1 MLRRLLAA
9 CRALRPR
16 AGRPLDPSTHGVY
29 QLGKEIV
36 VPSGQAIYDPKVFG
50 RYDLASQRVVSKAD
64 GVPPELWNL
73 DLLMAEAQRFVRDA
87 PVKLETDRYTL
98 TLSLLGPGRGICL
111 DACTNQPLER
121 VRESVSALGYEYVP
135 VDLYG
140 DGQHVRIED
149 VTRLS
154 LSDGSVARI
163 LSLDT
168 LEHIEDYKRAIAEL
182 YRVLAED
189 GYAYFHVPCY
199 YFEKVHSEPIVAG
212 VDPWGHVRYFSAR
225 ELIGALAGAGFII
238 LRVALQLDYGAVL
251 IVAAK
256 RGAFVEG
263 LTGR

>member
-1 MLRRLLAA
+1 MFQRVLAA
-9 CRALRPR
+9 CRVLRLR
-16 AGRPLDPSTHGVY
+16 EVRTFNPSTHGLY

-36 VPSGQAIYDPKVFG
+36 VPAGQAIYDPKVFG
-50 RYDLASQRVVSKAD
+50 RYDLVSQRVVPKAD

-73 DLLMAEAQRFVRDA
+73 DLLMAEAQRYVRDA
-87 PVKLETDRYTL
+87 PVKLETDRYSL
-98 TLSLLGPGRGICL
+98 TLSLLSPGRGLCL

-121 VRESVSALGYEYVP
+121 VRESVSALGYEYTP
-135 VDLYG
+135 IDLHG
-140 DGQHVRIED
+140 DGQSVRIED

-154 LSDGSVARI
+154 FSDRSVARI

-189 GYAYFHVPCY
+189 GCAFFHVPCY
-199 YFEKVHSEPIVAG
+199 YFEKANSEPIAAG

-225 ELIGALAGAGFII
+225 ELIGALAEAGFII
-238 LRVALQLDYGAVL
+238 LRVAFQLDYGAVL
-251 IVAAK
+251 VVCAK
-256 RGAFVEG
+256 RGALVEG